1 MNVVNARPRGSFT
14 LGQFDPSSGI
24 FGDIQWGEQDGVIPA
39 QPDYGSTSTHGFPD
53 YGETPQYAPAPTVS
67 VPKGSP
73 VYSTVGPYG
82 TIDPYLTASG
92 NTVSSSGTLPPGPSP
107 RVNVPLSPSS
117 AGMFLTNSSLIGGL
131 PNWLVLGAG
140 VLAVPLLGSLL
151 GGGGRRRR

>member
-1 MNVVNARPRGSFT
+1 MNVVNAHPRGSFT
-14 LGQFDPSSGI
+14 LGQFADEPLVM
-24 FGDIQWGEQDGVIPA
+24 DIQYGSA
-39 QPDYGSTSTHGFPD
+39 QPDYVE
-53 YGETPQYAPAPTVS
+53 YGPTPQYAPAPTVS
-67 VPKGSP
+67 VPKPSGSP

-82 TIDPYLTASG
+82 TIDPILTAAYSG
-92 NTVSSSGTLPPGPSP
+92 NSVSSPGGLQPGPSP

-117 AGMFLTNSSLIGGL
+117 AGMWLSNSSLIGGL